1 MVECARSSGGS
12 EGGKGEEEGLLLLL
26 AGSLA
31 GWLWLSNGATSS
43 SESNCNYVYI
53 VADDVADVRPSVRPS
68 LLRCRRGIVDRVLP
82 CFDHGWAAPWA
93 AAGMKAGTMLVQ
105 CSLSSLNSL
114 QHRHALQIAHEF
126 AVERSSAQRDREI
139 EEARDVTLC

>member
-1 MVECARSSGGS
+1 MVVCARSSGGS

-53 VADDVADVRPSVRPS
+53 VADDVADVRPSVPS
-68 LLRCRRGIVDRVLP
+68 TLP
-82 CFDHGWAAPWA
+82 PWHC
-93 AAGMKAGTMLVQ
+93 GQ
-105 CSLSSLNSL
+105 
-114 QHRHALQIAHEF
+114 
-126 AVERSSAQRDREI
+126 SASMF
-139 EEARDVTLC
+139 